1 MRQRLYRSRSERW
14 IAGVCGGLSEYFK
27 VDVSALRIA
36 FSLLSL
42 WHGVGLLFYLLLVLI
57 VPDEPLREVASAA
70 GPAPPEPPDEGEHQR
85 RARTLGT
92 VLVFGG
98 AYLLIQQT
106 QLFEILL
113 QQSWIGVVL
122 IVGGLLVLLLKRTRK
137 T

>member
-1 MRQRLYRSRSERW
+1 MRHRLYRSRSERW
-14 IAGVCGGLSEYFK
+14 IAGVCGGLSEYFH

-36 FSLLSL
+36 FTLLSL

-57 VPDEPLREVASAA
+57 VPDEPVREVATAA
-70 GPAPPEPPDEGEHQR
+70 GPFPPEPDEGEHQR

-106 QLFEILL
+106 QVFEVLL

-122 IVGGLLVLLLKRTRK
+122 IVGGLLVLLLRRLRK